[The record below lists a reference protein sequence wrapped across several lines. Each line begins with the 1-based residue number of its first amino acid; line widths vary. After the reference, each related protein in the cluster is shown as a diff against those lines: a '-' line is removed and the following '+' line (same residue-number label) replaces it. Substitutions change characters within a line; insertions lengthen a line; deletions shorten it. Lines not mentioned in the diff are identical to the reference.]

1 MLGKNPL
8 YALQR
13 LTGGMQLTTLRQ
25 MAAPDQS
32 SLALDVSANPNPLT
46 EVIRVQRP
54 DAGPSCPLLFASPHS
69 GRAYEPALS
78 DATCL
83 SLDLLRRSEDAYVDV
98 LLGSAPDFGALLLGA
113 LFPRV
118 FVDVNRGPWELD
130 PAMFSDRL
138 PAEVGDISR
147 RAASGLGVVPRIG
160 VEGRPLYRR
169 RLRYEEAKARL
180 DQYYKPYHAAL
191 EGLIG
196 ELRSRFGHA
205 VVLDMHSMPDQSA
218 RGVDF
223 VIGDRFGTSCH
234 PAVADTVEA
243 ALRELGF
250 VTVRNN
256 PYAGGYTTEHYGRP
270 ESGVHV
276 VQVEINRSLYLEE
289 SRVAKSTGFESLERE
304 MRKFVSRL
312 SKADWNALLQP

>member
-1 MLGKNPL
+1 
-8 YALQR
+8 
-13 LTGGMQLTTLRQ
+13 

-46 EVIRVQRP
+46 DVVRIDRP
-54 DAGPSCPLLFASPHS
+54 DGAPACPLLFASPHS
-69 GRAYEPALS
+69 GRQYEQALS
-78 DATCL
+78 DTTCL
-83 SLDLLRRSEDAYVDV
+83 SLDLLRRSEDAYVD
-98 LLGSAPDFGALLLGA
+98 LLVGSAPDFGALLLRA

-138 PAEVGDISR
+138 PAEVGDVSR

-169 RLRYEEAKARL
+169 RLRYEEARSRL
-180 DQYYKPYHAAL
+180 DQYYRPYHAAMDRL
-191 EGLIG
+191 VR
-196 ELRSRFGHA
+196 ELKDRFGHA
-205 VVLDMHSMPDQSA
+205 VVLDMHSMPEQSA

-223 VIGDRFGTSCH
+223 VIGDRFGTSCDT
-234 PAVADTVEA
+234 AVAETIET
-243 ALRELGF
+243 ALRSLGF
-250 VTVRNN
+250 VTVRNI

-276 VQVEINRSLYLEE
+276 VQIEINRSLYLEE
-289 SRVAKSTGFESLERE
+289 TRVARSAGFDAFEAK
-304 MRKFVSRL
+304 MRKFVSLL
-312 SKADWNALLQP
+312 SEADWDRLLQP

>member
-1 MLGKNPL
+1 
-8 YALQR
+8 
-13 LTGGMQLTTLRQ
+13 
-25 MAAPDQS
+25 
-32 SLALDVSANPNPLT
+32 LDVSANPNRLT
-46 EVIRVQRP
+46 EVIRIDRP
-54 DAGPSCPLLFASPHS
+54 DEAPSCPLLFASPHS

-78 DATCL
+78 DTTCL
-83 SLDLLRRSEDAYVDV
+83 SLDILRRSEDAYVD
-98 LLGSAPDFGALLLGA
+98 LLVRSAPDAGALLLGA

-130 PAMFSDRL
+130 PGMFSDRL
-138 PAEVGDISR
+138 PAEAGEISR

-160 VEGRPLYRR
+160 AEGRPLYRR

-180 DQYYKPYHAAL
+180 DHYYRPYHAAM
-191 EGLIG
+191 EALIG
-196 ELRSRFGHA
+196 ELTGQFGHA
-205 VVLDMHSMPDQSA
+205 IVLDMHSMPEQSA

-234 PAVADTVEA
+234 RAVAETVEA

-250 VTVRNN
+250 VTVRNI

-276 VQVEINRSLYLEE
+276 VQIEINRALYLDET
-289 SRVAKSTGFESLERE
+289 RVARSALFDPFEAK
-304 MRKFVSRL
+304 MRKFVKLLART
-312 SKADWNALLQP
+312 DWDTHLQP